1 MPGTKAKGLPP
12 SPNKRLHLLLLWRER
27 SPSCELGE
35 AGGDAEG
42 RGGGEPGLGG
52 SAGVVMQRCEVRRT
66 LGVFDGG

>member
-42 RGGGEPGLGG
+42 GRGGGTGVGG
-52 SAGVVMQRCEVRRT
+52 VRRGCDAKVRGET
-66 LGVFDGG
+66 NAGGF